1 MDARLVVGLLA
12 YLVAFLAMTWAF
24 SLDADSGQWQSFLA
38 IPAWVAMVVIAV
50 FLAVTKQVPLSVA
63 LPLFAFAA
71 VAPRPARVIA
81 PLLQPLARQWHAAA
95 ARDRR
100 AASTELIADHRAL
113 LEAAFREPRRVEQ
126 VESIFLRLEGG
137 YPLRLEVSVPGEQRA
152 AFEAA
157 ARAALVGRRV
167 AVILAPGFHLA
178 YAGRSG
184 VTDRWRRQ
192 GGEGAG
198 FLDVPAA
205 VSLDGL
211 VLRGWR
217 DGALWWE
224 PAQPPRR

>member
-1 MDARLVVGLLA
+1 M
-12 YLVAFLAMTWAF
+12 
-24 SLDADSGQWQSFLA
+24 
-38 IPAWVAMVVIAV
+38 P
-50 FLAVTKQVPLSVA
+50 
-63 LPLFAFAA
+63 
-71 VAPRPARVIA
+71 
-81 PLLQPLARQWHAAA
+81 
-95 ARDRR
+95 
-100 AASTELIADHRAL
+100 DHRAL

-126 VESIFLRLEGG
+126 VESISLRLEGG
-137 YPLRLEVSVPGEQRA
+137 YPLRLEVSVPGEQQA
-152 AFEAA
+152 ALEAA

-167 AVILAPGFHLA
+167 AVILAPGIHLA

-224 PAQPPRR
+224 PAPLPRR